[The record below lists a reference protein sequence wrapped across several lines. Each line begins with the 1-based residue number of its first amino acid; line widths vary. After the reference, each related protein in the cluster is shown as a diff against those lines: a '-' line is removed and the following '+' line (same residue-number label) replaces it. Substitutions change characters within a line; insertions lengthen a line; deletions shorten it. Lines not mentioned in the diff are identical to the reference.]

1 MPRTRSHGSRPCRL
15 RRRPRVSWTPGGTHE
30 FKPISTT
37 AGCMKVPRVEGGFS
51 LSRSPPPGGLTLGRA
66 FTQLSEMMSR
76 RSVRRARREASRT
89 LAGFIVTWDVDS
101 GNLLQCT
108 RVRRFIFGHTV
119 STNGKT
125 YRYSGF
131 VEHEGVR
138 YLGQSVLIRRPGA
151 VGSFAGISLRERSGA
166 RHF

>member
-1 MPRTRSHGSRPCRL
+1 M
-15 RRRPRVSWTPGGTHE
+15 V
-30 FKPISTT
+30 
-37 AGCMKVPRVEGGFS
+37 
-51 LSRSPPPGGLTLGRA
+51 
-66 FTQLSEMMSR
+66 QR
-76 RSVRRARREASRT
+76 RSVRRARRETSRT

-138 YLGQSVLIRRPGA
+138 YLGQSVLFVDREQLDP
-151 VGSFAGISLRERSGA
+151 LREFLCANGA
-166 RHF
+166 EHVISEATMGRILSN